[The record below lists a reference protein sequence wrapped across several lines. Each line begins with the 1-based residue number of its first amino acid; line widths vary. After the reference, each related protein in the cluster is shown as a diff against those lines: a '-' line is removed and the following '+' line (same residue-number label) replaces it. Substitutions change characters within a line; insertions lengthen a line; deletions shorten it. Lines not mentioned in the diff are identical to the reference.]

1 MTLSN
6 DVLLCLLLNFLRSC
20 SVFIVGFEHLND
32 GRECCV
38 CILTMAIQGTIKS
51 SKEPDKE
58 VFVFTVAFQSIPKRA
73 AKQLRKSLRKR
84 FP

>member
-1 MTLSN
+1 M
-6 DVLLCLLLNFLRSC
+6 LR
-20 SVFIVGFEHLND
+20 VHFNNGYTRDHQKF
-32 GRECCV
+32 
-38 CILTMAIQGTIKS
+38 
-51 SKEPDKE
+51 KEPDKE